1 MIKKILF
8 HNFLVVYRVSNWI
21 RKHFTQTGLLFLAGA
36 VAAAVF
42 GIDTRQT
49 LAYQIF
55 AFLTCILVVA
65 LITAFIFR
73 NKFNI
78 TRILPAYGTVGEKL
92 RYKIILSGQT
102 STYENIT
109 MMDELVTNKP
119 VFNEFLNIR
128 DKLDSKRN
136 IFDRIIGYPRMVSL
150 IHHKRGAFIKPVEID
165 RLPAGK
171 DTETSV
177 ELIPVRRGYLHF
189 NHTYVGKTDPF
200 GLFRKLIKVKRPDS
214 LLILPKCYDIPEIG
228 LPGKRKYQHGGMN
241 LASSVGD
248 SEEFFS
254 LREYRAGDP
263 MRSIHWRSYA
273 KKGEPVVKEYQDE
286 FFSRIGMVLDTFI
299 ENNPDYIFE
308 DAVSIAASV
317 FLTNKQKDSLLDL
330 LFVNNKSYRFTTGR
344 GLAGIESA
352 MEILAC
358 VEAANRDNFN
368 ELSQLI
374 LEHVN
379 ETSGFILILLGWDK
393 KRQELVRELRL
404 LKVPVLVIVISKQ
417 KTLPH
422 NPDDPMQD
430 RQDYF
435 WAVQAGAIE
444 QSLRRIM
451 H

>member
-1 MIKKILF
+1 MI
-8 HNFLVVYRVSNWI
+8 VYRVSNWI
-21 RKHFTQTGLLFLAGA
+21 RKHFTHTGLLFLSGA

-55 AFLTCILVVA
+55 ALLTCILVVA
-65 LITAFIFR
+65 FITALIFR
-73 NKFNI
+73 SKFNI

-92 RYKIILSGQT
+92 QYKIILSGQT
-102 STYENIT
+102 RTYENIT
-109 MMDELVTNKP
+109 VMDELLSDKP
-119 VFNEFLNIR
+119 VFSEFLNIR

-136 IFDRIIGYPRMVSL
+136 IFDRLIGYPRMVSL
-150 IHHKRGAFIKPVEID
+150 IHHKRGAFIRPVEID

-171 DTETSV
+171 NTENSV
-177 ELIPVRRGYLHF
+177 ELKPIRRGYLRF
-189 NHTYVGKTDPF
+189 NHTFVAKTDPF
-200 GLFRKLIKVKRPDS
+200 GLCRKLIRVKHPDS
-214 LLILPKCYDIPEIG
+214 LLILPKCYDMPEIR

-286 FFSRIGMVLDTFI
+286 FFSRVGMVLDTFI

-308 DAVSIAASV
+308 DAVSVAASV

-358 VEAANRDNFN
+358 VEAAKKENFH

-374 LEHVN
+374 LDQVN
-379 ETSGFILILLGWDK
+379 ETSGFILILLDWDK

-404 LKVPVLVIVISKQ
+404 LKIPVLVIVVSKLE
-417 KTLPH
+417 TLPRT
-422 NPDDPMQD
+422 PDDPMRD
-430 RQDYF
+430 RHDYF
-435 WAVQAGAIE
+435 WTVQAGEIE
-444 QSLRRIM
+444 QSLQRLI